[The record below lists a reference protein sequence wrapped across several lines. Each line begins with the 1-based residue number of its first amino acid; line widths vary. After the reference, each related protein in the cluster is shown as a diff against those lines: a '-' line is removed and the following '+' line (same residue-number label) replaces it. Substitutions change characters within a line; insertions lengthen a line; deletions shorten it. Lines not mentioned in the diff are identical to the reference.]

1 MCVIGIASIMV
12 LVAGI
17 TTYDG
22 FMSEST
28 TSHVTQN
35 TASEGPNGDGDG
47 ETNDDYIASEGQNGD
62 GDGETNDNSVS
73 QH

>member
-1 MCVIGIASIMV
+1 MKWNKNDNQNNMCYRHASIMV

-17 TTYDG
+17 TTYNG

-28 TSHVTQN
+28 TSQVTQN

-47 ETNDDYIASEGQNGD
+47 ETNDDV
-62 GDGETNDNSVS
+62 VS

>member
-1 MCVIGIASIMV
+1 MFAVGIASIVV

-17 TTYDG
+17 TTYNG
-22 FMSEST
+22 FMTESA
-28 TSHVTQN
+28 TSQVTQS

-47 ETNDDYIASEGQNGD
+47 ETNDDV
-62 GDGETNDNSVS
+62 VS

>member
-1 MCVIGIASIMV
+1 MV

-17 TTYDG
+17 TTYNG

-28 TSHVTQN
+28 TSQVTQN
-35 TASEGPNGDGDG
+35 TASEGPNGDSDG
-47 ETNDDYIASEGQNGD
+47 ETNDDV
-62 GDGETNDNSVS
+62 VS

>member
-1 MCVIGIASIMV
+1 MV

-17 TTYDG
+17 TTYNG

-28 TSHVTQN
+28 TSQVTQN
-35 TASEGPNGDGDG
+35 TASEGPNGDSDGETNDDYAASEGPNGDGDG
-47 ETNDDYIASEGQNGD
+47 ETNDDV
-62 GDGETNDNSVS
+62 VS